1 MTKNYLTITPSGAYQ
16 ATNNALPD
24 IARKTLLNLM
34 KYEKSPEFK
43 LEDVSTISG
52 ISSHDVAKAIF
63 YQLQSLHLIQAEDK
77 EVCIP
82 TGSLEVILPS
92 LLKELS
98 STGKALLADDQGL
111 HLAVSGFSI
120 EIAEELSAVS
130 GSVLALQSK
139 HARFLTKNMNQKTT
153 SWGIINPTGDS
164 QLGFWPLSLGNAH
177 FILVISDV
185 PRLNRICF
193 RNLIWMLCH
202 KYTSTL
208 IS

>member
-1 MTKNYLTITPSGAYQ
+1 MTKNFLTVTPSGAYQ

-34 KYEKSPEFK
+34 RYEKSPEFR
-43 LEDVSTISG
+43 LEDVSKISG
-52 ISSHDVAKAIF
+52 ISSPDVAKAIF
-63 YQLQSLHLIQAEDK
+63 HQLQSLHLVQAEDK
-77 EVCIP
+77 EVCLP
-82 TGSLEVILPS
+82 TESLEVILPS

-139 HARFLTKNMNQKTT
+139 HSRFLAKNMNQKTT

-164 QLGFWPLSLGNAH
+164 QLGFWPLPLGNVQ

-185 PRLNRICF
+185 PRLNRISF

-202 KYTSTL
+202 KYTSA
-208 IS
+208 